1 MKFDK
6 FGAFPKSDGV
16 KVQDSKNDNFAN
28 LLLKLLPNLFSKQN
42 SPTTQP
48 PTPEKSDSEQRKISP
63 DAIAYREYLMRHDAH
78 VKASKSE
85 NKKTP

>member
-6 FGAFPKSDGV
+6 FGAFPKSDGI
-16 KVQDSKNDNFAN
+16 KAQDSKNNNFAN

-42 SPTTQP
+42 T
-48 PTPEKSDSEQRKISP
+48 SDSPQKNAEKVEMVESKISA
-63 DAIAYREYLMRHDAH
+63 DTLAYREYLARHDAF
-78 VKASKSE
+78 VKQSKE